1 MKERYKGIFTNWEKM
16 KRDFDNDIELM
27 MLLDKA
33 IVLKYSDGK
42 GLPEIESDILGDYE
56 NHLTILNHYCFD
68 DKDTYIEALPRFRK
82 DLQRVYNG
90 EYEANSIGEMRRKN
104 IYEKWSNFIDKNK
117 KVKDSKIKEDF
128 EME

>member
-27 MLLDKA
+27 MLFDKA

-42 GLPEIESDILGDYE
+42 DLPEIESDILGDYE

-82 DLQRVYNG
+82 DLQ
-90 EYEANSIGEMRRKN
+90 
-104 IYEKWSNFIDKNK
+104 
-117 KVKDSKIKEDF
+117 
-128 EME
+128 